1 MKKRFKVLEAKSL
14 QEGRVPTESQMAA
27 LENAQE
33 DKEAHGE
40 FDSVE
45 EHEITP
51 SIVLTDRGTEYLWD

>member
-33 DKEAHGE
+33 DKEAHGN
-40 FDSVE
+40 
-45 EHEITP
+45 
-51 SIVLTDRGTEYLWD
+51 LTVNGVASSRWPVRYE